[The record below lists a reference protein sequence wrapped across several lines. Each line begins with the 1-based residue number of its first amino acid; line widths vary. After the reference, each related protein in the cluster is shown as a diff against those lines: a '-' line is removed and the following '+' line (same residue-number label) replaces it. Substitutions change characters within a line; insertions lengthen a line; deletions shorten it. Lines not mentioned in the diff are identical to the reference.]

1 VKNDDDDTCLNNKE
15 VRFPIAEKSSSIV
28 NANRKKVLV
37 VDDEVD
43 ANKTLKIILEENEF
57 EVDAYIDPLLALSNF
72 KPGVYHLL
80 LLDIK
85 MPKMNGFEL
94 YQEMKEIDNKVK
106 VCFVTASELF
116 YEEFRE
122 DHFID
127 EKYLILKPM
136 KNEEMIE
143 RINRIISLE
152 NPRNN

>member
-1 VKNDDDDTCLNNKE
+1 
-15 VRFPIAEKSSSIV
+15 
-28 NANRKKVLV
+28 
-37 VDDEVD
+37 
-43 ANKTLKIILEENEF
+43 
-57 EVDAYIDPLLALSNF
+57 
-72 KPGVYHLL
+72 
-80 LLDIK
+80 
-85 MPKMNGFEL
+85 MNGFEL

-136 KNEEMIE
+136 KNKEMIE

-152 NPRNN
+152 NPRDY

>member
-1 VKNDDDDTCLNNKE
+1 MGAKYGLKIIYKAKELHSILRYQSLIAKNNNDNHTCLNNNE
-15 VRFPIAEKSSSIV
+15 VRFPIAEKSSSID

-37 VDDEVD
+37 VDDEID
-43 ANKTLKIILEENEF
+43 ANTTLRIILEENEF

-72 KPGVYHLL
+72 KPGVYDLL

-116 YEEFRE
+116 YEEF
-122 DHFID
+122 
-127 EKYLILKPM
+127 
-136 KNEEMIE
+136 
-143 RINRIISLE
+143 
-152 NPRNN
+152 

>member
-1 VKNDDDDTCLNNKE
+1 
-15 VRFPIAEKSSSIV
+15 
-28 NANRKKVLV
+28 
-37 VDDEVD
+37 
-43 ANKTLKIILEENEF
+43 
-57 EVDAYIDPLLALSNF
+57 
-72 KPGVYHLL
+72 
-80 LLDIK
+80 

-122 DHFID
+122 DHSID

-136 KNEEMIE
+136 KNEAMIV

-152 NPRNN
+152 NPRDN

>member
-15 VRFPIAEKSSSIV
+15 VRFPIAEKSSSIDD
-28 NANRKKVLV
+28 ANKKKVLV

-43 ANKTLKIILEENEF
+43 ANTTLKIILEENEF
-57 EVDAYIDPLLALSNF
+57 EVDAYIDPLLALNNF
-72 KPGVYHLL
+72 KPGVYDLL

-122 DHFID
+122 DNFIN

-136 KNEEMIE
+136 KNKEMIE

-152 NPRNN
+152 NPRDY